1 MRSRKHHIH
10 RTNQNIGTRSVN
22 QTICYL
28 RQDYREWYQL
38 ELPMQQL
45 TRARCVLEET
55 KEFSDEEIRAAVN
68 RILFL
73 QEVGLLK
80 IIPQRVPPFVSS
92 IKRYSSSFEQ
102 DLLQSPLPGMIEFG
116 HLTVSGYETATFRS
130 NDYAIVLSTFVG
142 NSIIARN
149 FSIKFLTLACMSSRE
164 MYPLWGYRCF
174 DKGCSKNV
182 QDFAIRESYDARVNS
197 GHSMCQIWHGF
208 ARYLTYLTVWS
219 KLRLLNGT

>member
-1 MRSRKHHIH
+1 
-10 RTNQNIGTRSVN
+10 
-22 QTICYL
+22 
-28 RQDYREWYQL
+28 
-38 ELPMQQL
+38 MQQL

-130 NDYAIVLSTFVG
+130 NDYAIVLKYLRWQLDHCKKLQHQVLDFGMHVKPRDVSAMGVSLLRQRMFEER
-142 NSIIARN
+142 AR
-149 FSIKFLTLACMSSRE
+149 LC
-164 MYPLWGYRCF
+164 Y
-174 DKGCSKNV
+174 KG
-182 QDFAIRESYDARVNS
+182 
-197 GHSMCQIWHGF
+197 
-208 ARYLTYLTVWS
+208 
-219 KLRLLNGT
+219 KLRRASQFWT